1 MLHNWTTDQL
11 KMSPKRKRD
20 GNEENAPVAI
30 KKEKAPVAIK
40 NEKAPD
46 VITAAALSE
55 MDPADIVNTAAG
67 DQATLAAL
75 RDFAGRL
82 VQSAGL
88 AEVLVPAKVKTNFTT
103 PTLKERPKLVMPE
116 MGTDIGSGQQPIDAV
131 FYDDNGCHSP
141 SCTGCMGRS
150 DDDISWCGGC
160 HGCTDCMGWR
170 SGDEG
175 PPDY

>member
-1 MLHNWTTDQL
+1 
-11 KMSPKRKRD
+11 MSPKRKRD
-20 GNEENAPVAI
+20 GNEENAPVAIKKEKAPVAI

-82 VQSAGL
+82 VHSAGL
-88 AEVLVPAKVKTNFTT
+88 AEVLVPAKVKT
-103 PTLKERPKLVMPE
+103 MPE